1 VSDTPEN
8 LEVADPAASPLA
20 RVAGVFG
27 SPGPT
32 FESIARRPTWLLP
45 VIISTVLSIAAT
57 AAIVPRMDFDTA
69 VREAFAK
76 RGISAPEERI
86 ERTVEVQ
93 KKFAGF
99 FAYVWALFA
108 GALVAL
114 VLATVFWIS
123 FKAFG
128 WDLAFRQSFG
138 VTAHALLPYIGATM
152 LLILFVTRLDL
163 VNPADLGDLTHANL
177 GFLVDRHANPVL
189 NSIARSIDVFTL
201 WVLALLVIG
210 FASAAKVPRKR
221 AAAVIVGLWAV
232 FVLGKVGWTAIFH

>member
-1 VSDTPEN
+1 
-8 LEVADPAASPLA
+8 
-20 RVAGVFG
+20 
-27 SPGPT
+27 
-32 FESIARRPTWLLP
+32 
-45 VIISTVLSIAAT
+45 
-57 AAIVPRMDFDTA
+57 
-69 VREAFAK
+69 VREAFEK

-210 FASAAKVPRKR
+210 FAAAAKVPRRK
-221 AAAVIVGLWAV
+221 AAILIVSLWGIYA
-232 FVLGKVGWTAIFH
+232 LGKAGWTAIFH